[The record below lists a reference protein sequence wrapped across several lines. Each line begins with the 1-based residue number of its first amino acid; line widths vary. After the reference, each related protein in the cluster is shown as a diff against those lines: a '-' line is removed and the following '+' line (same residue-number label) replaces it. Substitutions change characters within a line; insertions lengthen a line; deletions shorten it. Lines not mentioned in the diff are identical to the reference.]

1 MGFLQ
6 SVASNI
12 RNWFKS
18 DNSVVSRE
26 TQKGNKRLPAA
37 SPYGAYGQT
46 GMDALSGLLSIE
58 RDLMTRYV
66 DYEEMDDY
74 PEISAALDVYA
85 DDATVPDMFKD
96 KAIWITS
103 KDKVIEGIL
112 NDELLDGSLQIEED
126 IYPIVRTLAKYGSV
140 YAELLVEESGV
151 VGVTYL
157 PTPTVR
163 RVERDDGTLVGYVQ
177 DVNGRFGYSWKEVE
191 TIIAGN
197 GKSKG
202 QMEVF
207 ESWEVVHF
215 RLRGKSLTS
224 PHGHSILDAARWPFR
239 RLVMAEDAALVHKLT
254 KAPGRL
260 AFYVD
265 VGDLPPAQAM
275 AYLNEV
281 KKGYKKKKF
290 MNSNGKMDFRRNPI
304 APDEDIF
311 IPMRSGQES
320 TRIETMS
327 SADWQSTELLD
338 YLRGKLFSAIKV
350 PRAHLGLSGESSRA
364 SLAQEDVRFARTL
377 LRLQREIKTGVRRIC
392 RVHLAAKGIDPDS
405 VGFDV
410 KMTIPSSLFELAQ
423 IELRNAQADN
433 ASRLSEFF
441 TKEWILQNVFDFS
454 ESAASGVARDK
465 RQEVRTDQ
473 RSEAEVQASIVR
485 DYPELA
491 DQGGQPEG
499 VSESSVD
506 GSKRLGELMMSQ
518 EELREAIEFAI
529 ARLDVVKPIVQDI
542 RKEVRKANS
551 TRKVV

>member
-1 MGFLQ
+1 MGFIQ
-6 SVASNI
+6 DVAS
-12 RNWFKS
+12 RVRGWFKT

-26 TQKGNKRLPAA
+26 TQRGQRQLPAA

-46 GMDALSGLLSIE
+46 GMDALGDLLNIE
-58 RDLMTRYV
+58 QDLMARYV

-85 DDATVPDMFKD
+85 DDATVPDMYKD
-96 KAIWITS
+96 KAIWVTS
-103 KDKVIEGIL
+103 KDKVIEGML
-112 NDELLDGSLQIEED
+112 NEELLDGRLQIEED
-126 IYPIVRTLAKYGSV
+126 IYAIVRTLAKYGSV
-140 YAELLVEESGV
+140 YAELLVEKSGV
-151 VGVTYL
+151 VGVTFL

-163 RVERDDGTLVGYVQ
+163 RVERPDGTLVGYVQ
-177 DVNGRFGYSWKEVE
+177 DMRGRFGYSWKEIE
-191 TIIAGN
+191 SIIAGE
-197 GKSKG
+197 GKSNE
-202 QMEVF
+202 QLTVF
-207 ESWEVVHF
+207 EPWEVVHF

-224 PHGHSILDAARWPFR
+224 PYGHSILDAARWPFR

-290 MNSNGKMDFRRNPI
+290 MNASGKMDFRRNPI

-311 IPMRSGQES
+311 IPMRGGQES

-327 SADWQSTELLD
+327 TADWQSTELLD

-350 PRAHLGLSGESSRA
+350 PRAHIGLSGESSRA

-377 LRLQREIKTGVRRIC
+377 LRLQREIKNGVKRIC

-410 KMTIPSSLFELAQ
+410 RMTIPSTLFELAQ

-441 TKEWILQNVFDFS
+441 PKEWILQNVFDFS
-454 ESAASGVARDK
+454 EAAASGVARDK
-465 RQEVRTDQ
+465 RQELRIDQ
-473 RSEAEVQASIVR
+473 RSEAEVQASIMR

-491 DQGGQPEG
+491 GQSGAPGGMG
-499 VSESSVD
+499 EST
-506 GSKRLGELMMSQ
+506 GENGR
-518 EELREAIEFAI
+518 ELREIQKSQNELKETLDL
-529 ARLDVVKPIVQDI
+529 ARTSLDVVKPIVQDI
-542 RKEVRKANS
+542 RKEVRRANL
-551 TRKVV
+551 TKKVV